1 MFDHL
6 FTPLGREATLLG
18 DDLAKYEVDLA
29 GHVGRIT
36 TYVEASLLFQEVAN
50 EGGVLT
56 EPVLDVNLLIRFTGE
71 GSDDLERVAKL
82 FSESL

>member
-18 DDLAKYEVDLA
+18 DDLAKYKVDLA

-36 TYVEASLLFQEVAN
+36 TYVEAGFLFQEVAD
-50 EGGVLT
+50 EGGILT
-56 EPVLDVNLLIRFTGE
+56 EPVLDVNLLVGFTGE
-71 GSDDLERVAKL
+71 GSNDVQGVAKL